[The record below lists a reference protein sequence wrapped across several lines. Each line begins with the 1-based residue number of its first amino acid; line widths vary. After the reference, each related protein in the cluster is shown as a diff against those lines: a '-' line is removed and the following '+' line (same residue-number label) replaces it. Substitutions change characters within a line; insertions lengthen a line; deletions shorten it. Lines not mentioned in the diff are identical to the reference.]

1 MDIFR
6 YNTQT
11 ACFCGVGC
19 VSKNAQLFSSYGKR
33 AAVITSRFAD
43 GCRNYALEDVE
54 AVFSSEGMEYI
65 VIDDVKEN
73 PPVESVAELAA
84 KCISFGA
91 EFLVA
96 IGGGSSIDSAKAI
109 SLIMKYPET
118 DPYEVFY
125 GSGSPSMA
133 IRSESDIPVF
143 AIPTTAGTGAEV
155 TGFAVLTRSDTDTK
169 LSMYPV
175 VFCVAAFLDPT
186 YIRPSPLFLLHS
198 GAMDTLA
205 HGVET
210 YLHVGSN
217 FMNRSIANLGF
228 GLFAQY
234 KDSLMSGL
242 FSDDD
247 LEKMQICSFVM
258 GMAFMQS
265 STTIPHGMGY
275 PLSHVKRV
283 NHGIACAA
291 FLGEYILSFK
301 NRELVMPVVQACG
314 FESAEAFAAYVSEI
328 VHKNMH
334 ISVTDAEIEKWTDDF
349 MKLDFRLASNPGQ
362 VFSREQLYN
371 QVWDEHSAFNV
382 DDVVKSQI
390 RLLRQ
395 KLSVTGKDYIKNV
408 WGVGYRFHNEPDDE

>member
-33 AAVITSRFAD
+33 AAVITSRFAA

-54 AVFSSEGMEYI
+54 ATFRSEGIEYI
-65 VIDDVKEN
+65 VIDDVQEN

-84 KCISFGA
+84 KCISFEA
-91 EFLVA
+91 EFLIA

-133 IRSESDIPVF
+133 IRSESDVPVF

-186 YIRPSPLFLLHS
+186 YIRSSPLFLLHS

-217 FMNRSIANLGF
+217 LMNRSMADLGF

-234 KDSLMSGL
+234 KDPLMNGNL
-242 FSDDD
+242 SDDD
-247 LEKMQICSFVM
+247 LEKMQVCSFVM

-275 PLSHVKRV
+275 PLSHVKHV

-291 FLGEYILSFK
+291 FLGEYILGFK
-301 NRELVMPVVQACG
+301 NRELVMPVVRACG
-314 FESAEAFAAYVSEI
+314 FESAEEFAAYVSEI

-349 MKLDFRLASNPGQ
+349 MKLDFRLASNPEPLT
-362 VFSREQLYN
+362 RE
-371 QVWDEHSAFNV
+371 D
-382 DDVVKSQI
+382 I
-390 RLLRQ
+390 RRIYRNSLR
-395 KLSVTGKDYIKNV
+395 DYIL
-408 WGVGYRFHNEPDDE
+408 